1 MIFLVGCFLEEDK
14 EICQFLKGSCESLMD
29 SIIRIGRERKNKN
42 KRIENNFQELI
53 NIYWREGESYFL
65 NVYIGFSVEQNIDI
79 GI

>member
-1 MIFLVGCFLEEDK
+1 MISLAGCFLEEDK

-42 KRIENNFQELI
+42 KRTENNFQEPT
-53 NIYWREGESYFL
+53 NIHWREGESH
-65 NVYIGFSVEQNIDI
+65 FSNAHTGSSAEQNTDT